1 MDGRED
7 AAEQRA
13 ADGHLSKLERDGA
26 GVADNPCTDF
36 DEPGLQAG
44 QRPVG
49 YLLWQVSTLQEDPEI
64 GFEQS
69 VQGGEDI
76 W

>member
-1 MDGRED
+1 MYGCDDAGEQITTDGNLGE
-7 AAEQRA
+7 
-13 ADGHLSKLERDGA
+13 LECDGA

-49 YLLWQVSTLQEDPEI
+49 
-64 GFEQS
+64 
-69 VQGGEDI
+69 
-76 W
+76 